1 MRLVKDLSARR
12 AAGARLF
19 AMTEYAI
26 RFLVGGVAVSA
37 FATLGDIFRPKTF
50 AGLFGAAPSIAL
62 VTLAMALLEQGPG
75 YVVVEGRSM
84 VVGSLAL
91 CIYCLIV
98 CHLTKRDLSATTAAL
113 LASIAWFVFAFGLKW
128 IIWGAP

>member
-1 MRLVKDLSARR
+1 MRLVNDLSARC
-12 AAGARLF
+12 AAGARRF

-26 RFLVGGVAVSA
+26 RLLVGGVAVSA
-37 FATLGDIFRPKTF
+37 FATLGDIFRPKT
-50 AGLFGAAPSIAL
+50 APSIAL
-62 VTLAMALLEQGPG
+62 VTLVMALLEQGPG
-75 YVVVEGRSM
+75 YVIVEGRSM

-98 CHLTKRDLSATTAAL
+98 CHLTKRGLSATTAAL